1 MTGVEPTRFESFK
14 AEDVQSVDIAQMA
27 AILDLQARVPAFQR
41 LKAWA
46 MTTLAPKPGESA
58 LDIGSGTGE
67 DVQAFAA
74 AVGPSGRAVGAE
86 LNPGLREEASRRAA
100 AAGVVA
106 EFVHADALELPF
118 DDGSFDVV
126 RSERVFQHLA
136 DPYAAAREIAR
147 VLRPGG
153 RVVLIDT
160 DWMTAVMHPL
170 PPDLEGVMADSL
182 RTQFTNPRSGSRLR
196 HYVVSAG
203 LKPTSSTAETWLQE
217 AEMAH
222 RPPASLI
229 GPQNVQRGVITQEQS
244 DALQAGFRS
253 AGDEGWFHMSLTMF
267 AVGAVKP

>member
-1 MTGVEPTRFESFK
+1 MTTEPTRFESFK
-14 AEDVQSVDIAQMA
+14 AADVASVDVAQMT
-27 AILDLQARVPAFQR
+27 AILDLQARIPAFLR
-41 LKAWA
+41 LKEWA
-46 MTTLAPKPGESA
+46 MTELAPQPGESA

-74 AVGPSGRAVGAE
+74 AVGPAGRAVGAE
-86 LNPGLREEASRRAA
+86 LNAGLREEAARRAA
-100 AAGVVA
+100 AAGLTT

-118 DDGSFDVV
+118 EDDSFDVV
-126 RSERVFQHLA
+126 RSERVFQHLT

-170 PPDLEGVMADSL
+170 PQDVEAIMAEAM

-196 HYVVSAG
+196 HYLASAG
-203 LKPTSSTAETWLQE
+203 LRTMASTAETWLQE
-217 AEMAH
+217 PDMAH

-229 GPQNVQRGVITQEQS
+229 GQQNVARGVLTQEQA
-244 DALQAGFRS
+244 DALHAGFRE
-253 AGDEGWFHMSLTMF
+253 AGDAGWFHMSLTMF
-267 AVGAVKP
+267 AVAAVKP